1 MQKIIVDSY
10 KISIA
15 DFYNQKKDNGVMKSD
30 MKYPDFAKRLAA
42 VWKACE
48 RAPVKQTPLAK
59 WLGFSQP
66 TVNDWLNGKGLPS
79 MDTAIKLADKFECSV
94 EWLMTGRGSKEVNKE
109 STDPFY
115 AMYLEL
121 PEMHRLTIK
130 NLVQALSQTPA
141 PQQNENKHLTEEI
154 KDVGGGGKSEP
165 VQLQQSQDQ
174 RVTQSEFY
182 AMVGAVC
189 DKTNWE
195 I

>member
-1 MQKIIVDSY
+1 
-10 KISIA
+10 
-15 DFYNQKKDNGVMKSD
+15 MKSD

-94 EWLMTGRGSKEVNKE
+94 EWLLTGRGSKEVNKE

-121 PEMHRLTIK
+121 PDIHRLAVK

-141 PQQNENKHLTEEI
+141 TPQQNENKPLTEEI
-154 KDVGGGGKSEP
+154 KDVGG
-165 VQLQQSQDQ
+165 VQQSQHQ